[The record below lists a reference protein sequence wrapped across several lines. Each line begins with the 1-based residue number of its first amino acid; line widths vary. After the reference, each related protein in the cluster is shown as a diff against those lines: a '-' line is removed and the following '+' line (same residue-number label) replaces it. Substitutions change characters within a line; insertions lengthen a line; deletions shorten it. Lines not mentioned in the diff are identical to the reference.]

1 MGLVSRMATRRA
13 MPIMWALVAAQAAMA
28 SRRHWQLL
36 NPHERER
43 LREIVF
49 KSKGRPRTLSPKERK
64 ELMQLAGKLKL
75 GRLSRDV
82 AGIATGARKGRR

>member
-36 NPHERER
+36 NPHERDR
-43 LREIVF
+43 VRELVS
-49 KSKGRPRTLSPKERK
+49 KSKGRPWTLSSKERK
-64 ELMQLAGKLKL
+64 ELMEIARKLRL

>member
-1 MGLVSRMATRRA
+1 MGLISRTATRRA
-13 MPIMWALVAAQAAMA
+13 LPITWALVAAQAAMA

-36 NPHERER
+36 NLHERER

-49 KSKGRPRTLSPKERK
+49 KSKGRPWILSPKERK
-64 ELMQLAGKLKL
+64 ELMEIVRKLRL

>member
-49 KSKGRPRTLSPKERK
+49 KSKGRPWTLSPKERK

>member
-1 MGLVSRMATRRA
+1 MGVISRMGTRRT
-13 MPIMWALVAAQAAMA
+13 MPMMWVLVAAQAAMA

-43 LREIVF
+43 MRVIVV
-49 KSKGRPRTLSPKERK
+49 KSKGRPWSLSPKERK
-64 ELMQLAGKLKL
+64 ELMALVRKLRL
-75 GRLSRDV
+75 GRLGRDV

>member
-1 MGLVSRMATRRA
+1 MGLISRTATRRA
-13 MPIMWALVAAQAAMA
+13 LPITWALVAAQAAMA

-49 KSKGRPRTLSPKERK
+49 KSKGRPWVLSPKERK
-64 ELMQLAGKLKL
+64 ELMEIARKLRL

>member
-1 MGLVSRMATRRA
+1 MATRRA

-49 KSKGRPRTLSPKERK
+49 KSKGRPWVLSPKERK
-64 ELMQLAGKLKL
+64 ELMEIARKLKL

>member
-1 MGLVSRMATRRA
+1 MGLISRTATRRA
-13 MPIMWALVAAQAAMA
+13 LPITWALIAAQAALA

-43 LREIVF
+43 LREIVI
-49 KSKGRPRTLSPKERK
+49 KSKGRPWVLSPKERK
-64 ELMQLAGKLKL
+64 ELMQITRKLRL

-82 AGIATGARKGRR
+82 AGIATGMRKGRR